1 MRRTNLASSWSAW
14 RIEGTLREFAS
25 FEPVNVWFDYP
36 CHEPDITG
44 SLADL
49 KVEGEIPSPEERRR
63 KGTENAKARRVSQ
76 QRDKIRLMRDAI
88 AACKSEGVEP
98 TRPAVLERIGELDGE
113 PVTRD
118 MLKN

>member
-1 MRRTNLASSWSAW
+1 MLADVEGAPEKVLDWVKSNRPQILGELYEAYQSVRVKSGSWSAW

-49 KVEGEIPSPEERRR
+49 KVEG
-63 KGTENAKARRVSQ
+63 GDSQ
-76 QRDKIRLMRDAI
+76 
-88 AACKSEGVEP
+88 S
-98 TRPAVLERIGELDGE
+98 
-113 PVTRD
+113 
-118 MLKN
+118 